1 MRPDLEERVP
11 RLAEHPVSKGTE
23 ADERQLGEIVDGD
36 MVERPQVASTDMV
49 AQALKSAFEQ
59 HAVIDAD
66 GQAPGF
72 CDSKQVLGVSRR
84 GAHGLFKE
92 DADARLKRGLRDFVM
107 EIRGYEHVHDVEALL
122 GQHRLQ
128 RGISGHAP
136 ASRER
141 FDRSGIDV
149 ADRRQFYTMRS
160 LDRTS
165 VEIRDVTRA
174 NNCGTDGTSNRE
186 ISCVQE

>member
-1 MRPDLEERVP
+1 
-11 RLAEHPVSKGTE
+11 
-23 ADERQLGEIVDGD
+23 
-36 MVERPQVASTDMV
+36 MV
-49 AQALKSAFEQ
+49 AQALEGAFEQ
-59 HAVIDAD
+59 HAVVDAD

-128 RGISGHAP
+128 RGVRRHAP

-141 FDRSGIDV
+141 FHRSRIDV
-149 ADRRQFYTMRS
+149 ADRRQFDAMGGPDRS
-160 LDRTS
+160 S
-165 VEIRDVTRA
+165 VEIRYVARA